1 MASADQMVEQG
12 VGIVIALV
20 VVGILLAFLLPVAIN
35 ELVAVETTSWSDG
48 AASLFQIMD
57 LIFLLVVFLVVI
69 GWAVVAYKKRG
80 R

>member
-35 ELVAVETTSWSDG
+35 ELVAVDTASWSDG
-48 AASLFQIMD
+48 AASLFEIMD